1 VGSEWCYLRVA
12 QIKQADDRG
21 PFVQF
26 LVRELSTGSSHTV
39 PTGDRV
45 AGRGRHHDGW
55 AMNRRRLA
63 QDRFCE
69 QEDVARGRKYVIR
82 LWRVQRRC
90 YPGSSGR

>member
-1 VGSEWCYLRVA
+1 VGSGLCYPRVA
-12 QIKQADDRG
+12 QIQQGDDRG
-21 PFVQF
+21 PFERS
-26 LVRELSTGSSHTV
+26 LVHDLSTGSSDTD

-45 AGRGRHHDGW
+45 AGRGRRHDGW

-69 QEDVARGRKYVIR
+69 EEDVARGRKYVIR
-82 LWRVQRRC
+82 LWRVQRRR